1 VAESVALLVL
11 EKKEQ
16 TCKVHGIIMSEVG
29 GITELQM
36 LQAEAASLK
45 KELEG
50 VQNAETISV
59 SCKRIAAA
67 VQEAKGMD
75 GFLVTEAGAVEKNQF
90 HTSASASAQGGCC
103 VVL

>member
-1 VAESVALLVL
+1 
-11 EKKEQ
+11 
-16 TCKVHGIIMSEVG
+16 MSEVG
-29 GITELQM
+29 GITELQL

-50 VQNAETISV
+50 VKKAENTSV

-67 VQEAKGMD
+67 IQEAKGMD
-75 GFLVTEAGAVEKNQF
+75 GFLVTEAGEVEKNQF
-90 HTSASASAQGGCC
+90 HSSASVSAEGGCC

>member
-1 VAESVALLVL
+1 
-11 EKKEQ
+11 
-16 TCKVHGIIMSEVG
+16 MSEVG
-29 GITELQM
+29 GITELQL
-36 LQAEAASLK
+36 LQAEAASLR

-50 VQNAETISV
+50 VKKAETISV

-75 GFLVTEAGAVEKNQF
+75 GFLATGAGAVEKNQF
-90 HTSASASAQGGCC
+90 HTASSTSGESGCC